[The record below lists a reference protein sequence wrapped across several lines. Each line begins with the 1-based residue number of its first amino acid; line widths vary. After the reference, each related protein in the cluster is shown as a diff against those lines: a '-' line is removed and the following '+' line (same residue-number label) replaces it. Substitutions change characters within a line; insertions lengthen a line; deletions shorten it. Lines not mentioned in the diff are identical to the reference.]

1 MEKTVNVTPP
11 ALLEHFGEEE
21 VPKNEQKRVRV
32 EVYNGHQVSLYEID
46 GREYITGENIGRCLG
61 LADPRRSV
69 QKIYSRNREEL
80 DAHKGVVKLATPG
93 GPQEITVFTE
103 TGANLIAMFSRT
115 AEAKAFRLWL
125 ARLPKQVRQFE
136 SALPEALGQVFEK
149 GRKTGVSLA
158 LRLLACPAVAKLG
171 LEGVSELVW
180 ARQRGD
186 TQAEAGKR
194 LGISKDLVRDVEKAL
209 KELGIYFAAV
219 SGKKRKREMRQSLA
233 YALGEISPV
242 LPGPELDA

>member
-1 MEKTVNVTPP
+1 MVNTEPI
-11 ALLEHFGEEE
+11 
-21 VPKNEQKRVRV
+21 RVRV
-32 EVYNGHQVSLYEID
+32 EAYNGQQVSLFEIG
-46 GREYITGENIGRCLG
+46 GREYLTAEDIGLCLG
-61 LADPRRSV
+61 MADPRKSV
-69 QKIYSRNREEL
+69 NKIYNRNRDEL
-80 DAHKGVVKLATPG
+80 DPHTIVVKMTTNSPG
-93 GPQEITVFTE
+93 NPNTRLFDE

-115 AEAKAFRLWL
+115 PEAKEFRLWL

-149 GRKTGVSLA
+149 GRKTGVSLT